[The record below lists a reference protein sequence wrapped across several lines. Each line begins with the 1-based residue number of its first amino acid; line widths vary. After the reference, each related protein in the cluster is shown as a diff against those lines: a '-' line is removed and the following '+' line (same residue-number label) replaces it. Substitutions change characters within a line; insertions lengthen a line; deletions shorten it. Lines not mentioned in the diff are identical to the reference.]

1 MTKVPEHLAQ
11 KINSIPML
19 PGIYKM
25 LDPSGRIIY
34 VGKSISLK
42 NRVRSYFTDNPKW
55 SKVEKMVSFIDD
67 IEYIVTDTH
76 LEAILL
82 ECKLIKKIKPMFN
95 TQLKNDEK
103 YVYLKV
109 EDFNIYNPL
118 SIVNSRE
125 YNCYGPF
132 RRKFSLVELINSF
145 KNIYP
150 IIRSDENYNF
160 EYNLIPISM
169 DKDMFAVNKK
179 SLEEVFSDNKKMILL
194 IDRLEEK
201 MKEAAAQLQFGT
213 ASTFRDMI
221 YGLNYLK
228 TGIYG
233 YKTMFSK
240 DIVLKIP
247 ITNGYKLFFV
257 SKGEILLKS
266 TFSAL
271 TEDVIQDFISTG
283 KNLKPSVSK
292 NLNEK
297 SSMDFR
303 DILYSEIKS
312 LPDEMI
318 IYL

>member
-1 MTKVPEHLAQ
+1 
-11 KINSIPML
+11 
-19 PGIYKM
+19 
-25 LDPSGRIIY
+25 
-34 VGKSISLK
+34 
-42 NRVRSYFTDNPKW
+42 
-55 SKVEKMVSFIDD
+55 
-67 IEYIVTDTH
+67 
-76 LEAILL
+76 
-82 ECKLIKKIKPMFN
+82 
-95 TQLKNDEK
+95 
-103 YVYLKV
+103 
-109 EDFNIYNPL
+109 
-118 SIVNSRE
+118 
-125 YNCYGPF
+125 
-132 RRKFSLVELINSF
+132 
-145 KNIYP
+145 
-150 IIRSDENYNF
+150 
-160 EYNLIPISM
+160 M

>member
-1 MTKVPEHLAQ
+1 
-11 KINSIPML
+11 
-19 PGIYKM
+19 
-25 LDPSGRIIY
+25 
-34 VGKSISLK
+34 
-42 NRVRSYFTDNPKW
+42 
-55 SKVEKMVSFIDD
+55 MVSFIDD

-82 ECKLIKKIKPMFN
+82 ECNLIKEIKPMFN
-95 TQLKNDEK
+95 SQLKNDEK

-125 YNCYGPF
+125 DNCYGPF
-132 RRKFSLVELINSF
+132 RRKFSLIELINSF

-150 IIRSDENYNF
+150 IAKADKGYDF
-160 EYNLIPISM
+160 EYNLMPVPM
-169 DKDMFAVNKK
+169 DRSIFEENKE
-179 SLEEVFSDNKKMILL
+179 SLQEIFSDDKKMILL
-194 IDRLEEK
+194 INRLEGK
-201 MKEAAAQLQFGT
+201 MKEAAAQLQFAT
-213 ASTFRDMI
+213 ASVYRDMI

-233 YKTMFSK
+233 YKTMFLK
-240 DIVLKIP
+240 DILLKMP

-266 TFSAL
+266 VFSTL
-271 TEDVIQDFISTG
+271 TEDDIQDFINIG
-283 KNLKPSVSK
+283 KDLKSSISS

-297 SSMDFR
+297 SSMDYR

-312 LPDEMI
+312 LPGEMV